1 MDNIRKKMQSLKYET
16 DAMLQSCH
24 ENEQLTK
31 CFNEKADQYEI
42 EIRDLTKKIGKME
55 GSFEET
61 HENLQKANTKLEEK
75 EKDMKEKDDDL
86 STLSRRMIL
95 LEDEVKKSD
104 IKLAATTLDLAL
116 ESKRADKVL
125 KAVNT
130 LNSKA
135 MSAEVEIEEMSKQ
148 EREAKGMWLDS
159 ERKFD
164 EISRRVG
171 VMDEELRK
179 AVDRVSN
186 AEKRTAEID
195 NELKVVGENMIQL
208 EKAEEKALERE
219 EKYKDQINVILQRLK
234 MSDARAEYGEMNIT
248 KLNQRIDSIEDDIIR
263 EKIKQN
269 HISGELDDTFH
280 DMMNKF

>member
-1 MDNIRKKMQSLKYET
+1 
-16 DAMLQSCH
+16 
-24 ENEQLTK
+24 
-31 CFNEKADQYEI
+31 
-42 EIRDLTKKIGKME
+42 ME

-61 HENLQKANTKLEEK
+61 HEGLQKAHTKLEEK
-75 EKDMKEKDDDL
+75 EKDMKEKEDDL
-86 STLSRRMIL
+86 STLSRRVIL
-95 LEDEVKKSD
+95 LEDEAKKSD
-104 IKLAATTLDLAL
+104 IKLAATTLDLAI

-148 EREAKGMWLDS
+148 EREAKGMWLDA
-159 ERKFD
+159 ERKYE

-179 AVDRVSN
+179 AVDRVDN
-186 AEKRTAEID
+186 AEKRTADID

-219 EKYKDQINVILQRLK
+219 EKYKDQINVILVRLK
-234 MSDARAEYGEMNIT
+234 MSDGKAEYGEMNIT
-248 KLNQRIDSIEDDIIR
+248 KLNQRIDAIEDDIIR
-263 EKIKQN
+263 EKIKQE
-269 HISGELDDTFH
+269 HVAGELNDTFN
-280 DMMNKF
+280 DMMTKF